1 MYAAGWVAR
10 GPVGVI
16 ASTMTDAFGLA
27 ETIIA
32 DYHASSPTL
41 FSKPEAGVPDEVARG
56 LKEGSVVDMEAWRRI
71 DQAEISRAGK
81 GKAREKF
88 RTVAEMLAVLH

>member
-1 MYAAGWVAR
+1 
-10 GPVGVI
+10 
-16 ASTMTDAFGLA
+16 MTDAFGLA

-41 FSKPEAGVPDEVARG
+41 SANPEVGLPDAITRG
-56 LKEGSVVDMEAWRRI
+56 LKEGSVVNMEAWRRI
-71 DQAEISRAGK
+71 DQAEISRART

-88 RTVAEMLAVLH
+88 RTVEEMLAVLQ

>member
-1 MYAAGWVAR
+1 M
-10 GPVGVI
+10 I

-41 FSKPEAGVPDEVARG
+41 SNTPEAGVPDEVSRG
-56 LKEGSVVDMEAWRRI
+56 LKEGSVVDIAAWRRI
-71 DQAEISRAGK
+71 DQAEISRARK

-88 RTVAEMLAVLH
+88 RTVGEMLAVLQ